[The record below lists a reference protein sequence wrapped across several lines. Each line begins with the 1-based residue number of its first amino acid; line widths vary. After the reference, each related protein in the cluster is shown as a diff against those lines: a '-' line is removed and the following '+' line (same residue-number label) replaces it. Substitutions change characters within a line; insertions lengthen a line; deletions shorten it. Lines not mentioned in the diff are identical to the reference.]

1 MDAASLH
8 AEAQARSPLL
18 TPRSEASGEGTD
30 DYDHDAAILSQLED
44 PDRQAVLAVRQ
55 VASQAPDLASVA
67 LPDGEEQVEVPPHA
81 QAEDSLL
88 HRPTDTPPGLLT
100 QRS

>member
-1 MDAASLH
+1 MDPASLH

-18 TPRSEASGEGTD
+18 TPRSEASGDDTD
-30 DYDHDAAILSQLED
+30 GYDHEAAIQSMEN
-44 PDRQAVLAVRQ
+44 PDRQTIMAVRD
-55 VASQAPDLASVA
+55 VANQAPDLASVD
-67 LPDGEEQVEVPPHA
+67 LPDDAEQVEVPPHA